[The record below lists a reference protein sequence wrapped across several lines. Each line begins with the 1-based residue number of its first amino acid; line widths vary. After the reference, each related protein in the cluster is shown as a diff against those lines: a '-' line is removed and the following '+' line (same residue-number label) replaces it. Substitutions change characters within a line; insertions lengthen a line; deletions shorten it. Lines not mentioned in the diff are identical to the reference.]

1 MTIISLLYAII
12 ISTIFILL
20 YVKVYSRY
28 FNLRKHYYIGIS
40 LLLISIYIQFISN
53 NINNVN
59 IKYVGILSFITYPL
73 SILLIFKTNIFNNLF
88 LSLNAILKI
97 YIAFVL
103 FGTIYAVLNDI
114 QYSTTWING
123 TNYFNL
129 SQGHAYLIS
138 IGSLLLADHLLLKD
152 KLKYFF
158 QLKRNLLLIISIQLI
173 LIINMIWI
181 SVSNNNIPYVWYNN
195 VLLLISFSVEI
206 IYFLL
211 RLFTAN
217 SSYFS
222 SYKVHTNTLKKQLT
236 FQLEH
241 YKNYEEQMENFLKFK
256 HDYDKVLSGIANLLV
271 LKDYD
276 SIKEIVADSS
286 SELSQLNFN
295 YKTYSNNLI
304 LDALLNDYAK
314 RFERINA
321 KFNSLTYI
329 NMININELRLIKLF
343 YNILENAYEALLK
356 VENTNNRI
364 INIKTELLDNYIKLS
379 FINTTITSVIDE
391 NIKTDKLN
399 SITHGFGKSIIS
411 DILNDYD
418 GFSNSYLTTEDNL
431 SFYNLE
437 IFLPLD

>member
-1 MTIISLLYAII
+1 MTILALLYAII
-12 ISTIFILL
+12 ISTIFVLL

-28 FNLRKHYYIGIS
+28 FDLRKHYYIGIS

-53 NINNVN
+53 NINSVN
-59 IKYVGILSFITYPL
+59 IMYIGSLSFITYPL

-97 YIAFVL
+97 YISFVL

-138 IGSLLLADHLLLKD
+138 IGSLLLADRFLLKD

-181 SVSNNNIPYVWYNN
+181 SVSNYNIPYVWYNN

-321 KFNSLTYI
+321 KFSSFTYI

-356 VENTNNRI
+356 IENTNDRI
-364 INIKTELLDNYIKLS
+364 INIKTEMLDNYIKLS
-379 FINTTITSVIDE
+379 FVNTTITSVIDE
-391 NIKTDKLN
+391 NIKTDKLD
-399 SITHGFGKSIIS
+399 SITHGFGKTIIS

-418 GFSNSYLTTEDNL
+418 GFSNTYLTNENNL

>member
-53 NINNVN
+53 NINNIN

-158 QLKRNLLLIISIQLI
+158 QSKRNLLLIISIQLI

-181 SVSNNNIPYVWYNN
+181 SVPNYNIPYVWYNN

-418 GFSNSYLTTEDNL
+418 GFSNSYITTEDNL

>member
-1 MTIISLLYAII
+1 MTIVTLLYALIT
-12 ISTIFILL
+12 STIFVFL
-20 YVKVYSRY
+20 YVKIYSHY
-28 FNLRKHYYIGIS
+28 FNLRNHYYIGIF
-40 LLLISIYIQFISN
+40 LLLLSVYIQFISN
-53 NINNVN
+53 NASSIN
-59 IKYVGILSFITYPL
+59 IKYIGILSFITYPL
-73 SILLIFKTNIFNNLF
+73 SILIIFKTNIFNNLF

-103 FGTIYAVLNDI
+103 FGTIYAISNDA

-129 SQGHAYLIS
+129 SQGHAYLLS
-138 IGSLLLADHLLLKD
+138 IGSLLIADNFLLKD

-173 LIINMIWI
+173 LIVNMIWI
-181 SVSNNNIPYVWYNN
+181 SVSNHNIPYIWYNN
-195 VLLLISFSVEI
+195 ILVLISFSVDI

-222 SYKVHTNTLKKQLT
+222 SYKVHTNTLKKQLS

-321 KFNSLTYI
+321 KFSSFTYI

-356 VENTNNRI
+356 IENTNDRI
-364 INIKTELLDNYIKLS
+364 INIKTEMLDNYIKLS
-379 FINTTITSVIDE
+379 FVNTTITSVIDE
-391 NIKTDKLN
+391 NIKTDKLD
-399 SITHGFGKSIIS
+399 SINHGFGKTIIS
-411 DILNDYD
+411 DILIDYD

>member
-138 IGSLLLADHLLLKD
+138 IGSLLLADHFLLKD

-181 SVSNNNIPYVWYNN
+181 SVSNYNIPYVWYNN

-343 YNILENAYEALLK
+343 YNILENAYEALL
-356 VENTNNRI
+356 NR
-364 INIKTELLDNYIKLS
+364 KY
-379 FINTTITSVIDE
+379 
-391 NIKTDKLN
+391 
-399 SITHGFGKSIIS
+399 
-411 DILNDYD
+411 
-418 GFSNSYLTTEDNL
+418 
-431 SFYNLE
+431 
-437 IFLPLD
+437 

>member
-1 MTIISLLYAII
+1 MTILALLYAII
-12 ISTIFILL
+12 TSTIFVLL

-28 FNLRKHYYIGIS
+28 FDRRKHYYVGIS

-138 IGSLLLADHLLLKD
+138 IGSLLLADHFLLKD

-181 SVSNNNIPYVWYNN
+181 SVSNYNIPYVWYNN
-195 VLLLISFSVEI
+195 VLVLISFSVEI

-321 KFNSLTYI
+321 KFSSFTYI

-356 VENTNNRI
+356 IENTNNRI
-364 INIKTELLDNYIKLS
+364 INIKTEMLDNYIKLS
-379 FINTTITSVIDE
+379 FVNTTITSVIDE
-391 NIKTDKLN
+391 NIKTDKLD
-399 SITHGFGKSIIS
+399 SISHGFGKTIIS
-411 DILNDYD
+411 DILIDYD